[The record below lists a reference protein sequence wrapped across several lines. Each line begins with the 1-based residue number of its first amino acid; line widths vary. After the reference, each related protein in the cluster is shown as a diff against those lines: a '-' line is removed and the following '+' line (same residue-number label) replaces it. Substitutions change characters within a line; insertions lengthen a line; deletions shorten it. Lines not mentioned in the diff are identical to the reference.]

1 MYIAFQLQLQ
11 AAVYRE
17 DYRSAHKLR
26 LAIAAT
32 AKNDTVGRAISDL
45 NVRNIYFLMYVQL
58 LVVNS
63 ISYLF
68 HFLAILNHP
77 LYITPYLKCNVGP
90 TLQKG

>member
-32 AKNDTVGRAISDL
+32 VKNDTVGRAISDL
-45 NVRNIYFLMYVQL
+45 NVRNIYFLM
-58 LVVNS
+58 
-63 ISYLF
+63 
-68 HFLAILNHP
+68 
-77 LYITPYLKCNVGP
+77 
-90 TLQKG
+90 